1 MWSLYLGLFLLSTA
15 GLSFEITLTRV
26 FSLAQWYH
34 FAFMVVSVALLGFG
48 ASGSALVLF
57 PPPRDPAR
65 LRRYTAC
72 TAVLFAVSVL
82 LSFLTIN
89 FLPFDSYR
97 IAWEPVQV
105 LYMAVYFLAL
115 TLPFFFNGLLTGA
128 LLTVLPERTS
138 PLYAANLLGS
148 ALGCLVAV
156 LALPLLGG
164 AGTILLSAAL
174 GMLAATLVAW
184 DAKTSHKQST
194 IVSVYRRAR
203 GERRESGKAFTSR
216 RMPSFRHLSAPSAT
230 LRTGLCVLG
239 GKHLPAT
246 YFLILLT
253 VALTALTIKPP
264 AFLQIRLSPYKD
276 LSYALQYPDATVLS
290 RRWNA
295 FSRVDVVQSR
305 SIRSAP
311 GLSLRSPVDFP
322 AQRGLYTD
330 GDLRSAIT
338 DPATPGLDVFLDHL
352 PTALPYHLR
361 PGASTLILEPGGGL
375 DVLLALSEG
384 ASEVVAV
391 ESNPLAVR
399 AVEDFGGNVY
409 QDVRV
414 RVVSEDGRA
423 YVRRH
428 AARYDLVILAL
439 NGGQRP
445 VVSGAYSL
453 AENYLY
459 TIEAF
464 DAYLAHLNE
473 GGLLVV
479 SRWLQLPPSES
490 LRAWALA
497 VTALERAGV
506 PHPERR
512 LIAIR
517 SWANSVILVKNG
529 EFTAEDI
536 EAMKAFCADR
546 NFDLVYYPGI
556 RAEEANHYSVVAGAP
571 YYHTFHNL
579 LFAPDRAVFYRDY
592 PYDVRPP
599 TDDRPFF
606 FHFFK
611 WSQTPQILQ
620 ALGKTWQPFGGSGY
634 FVLVALLLLALI
646 ASVGLIILPLTLQR
660 RKRTEGKKGKHR
672 VWIFAYFAFLGLG
685 YLFVEIP
692 LMQRFI
698 LFLGHPIYA
707 FATVLFSLLL
717 FSGIGSL
724 LAHRFHPLV
733 VLALLV
739 GAILSYPL
747 LLPAAFRLLLGWPL
761 TLRIIAATVGL
772 APLGLLMGMPFPTG
786 IATLKAR
793 APDLIPWAWAINGCA
808 SVLSSILAAMLAL
821 SWGFWSVLF
830 LAAAAYAGALLAT
843 LTLARKGEACLA
855 PCASS

>member
-1 MWSLYLGLFLLSTA
+1 MGPIYLGLFLLSTA

-48 ASGSALVLF
+48 ASGSALSLL
-57 PPPRDPAR
+57 PPPRDPIR
-65 LRRYTAC
+65 LRAYTARA
-72 TAVLFAVSVL
+72 AVLFAISVL
-82 LSFLTIN
+82 VSFLTIN

-97 IAWEPVQV
+97 IAWEAVQV

-115 TLPFFFNGLLTGA
+115 ALPFFFNGLLTGA
-128 LLTVLPERTS
+128 LLSVLPQRTGR
-138 PLYAANLLGS
+138 LYAANLLGS
-148 ALGCLVAV
+148 ALGCLLAV

-164 AGTILLSAAL
+164 TGTILLSATLA
-174 GMLAATLVAW
+174 MLAATLVTW
-184 DAKTSHKQST
+184 EGRTP
-194 IVSVYRRAR
+194 RRVVACLL
-203 GERRESGKAFTSR
+203 T
-216 RMPSFRHLSAPSAT
+216 
-230 LRTGLCVLG
+230 
-239 GKHLPAT
+239 
-246 YFLILLT
+246 LLT
-253 VALTALTIKPP
+253 VALMAVTLNPP
-264 AFLQIRLSPYKD
+264 AFLEIRLSPYKD

-290 RRWNA
+290 SRWNA
-295 FSRVDVVQSR
+295 FSRVDVVRSR

-322 AQRGLYTD
+322 AQLGLYTD

-338 DPATPGLDVFLDHL
+338 APATPHLDVFLDYL

-361 PGASTLILEPGGGL
+361 ANPKVLILEPGGGL
-375 DVLLALSEG
+375 EVLLALHQG
-384 ASEVVAV
+384 AQKVIAV

-399 AVEDFGGNVY
+399 AVEDFGGGVY
-409 QDVRV
+409 RESQVRV
-414 RVVSEDGRA
+414 MVEDGRA

-459 TIEAF
+459 TVEAF
-464 DAYLAHLNE
+464 DDYLTHLNE
-473 GGLLVV
+473 GGLLVI

-506 PHPERR
+506 QHPERR

-529 EFTAEDI
+529 EFTAEEI
-536 EAMKAFCADR
+536 ATTKAFCTAR

-556 RAEEANHYSVVAGAP
+556 RAEEANHHSVVPEAA
-571 YYHTFHNL
+571 YYRTFHEL
-579 LFAPDRAVFYRDY
+579 LFAPDRAAFYRDY

-611 WSQTPQILQ
+611 WSQTPQIVQ

-634 FVLVALLLLALI
+634 FVLVALLILALI
-646 ASVGLIILPLTLQR
+646 ASAGLIVLPLALQR
-660 RKRTEGKKGKHR
+660 RKIAPSESTRQGR
-672 VWIFAYFAFLGLG
+672 VRVFAYFALLGLG

-692 LMQRFI
+692 LIQRFI

-724 LAHRFHPLV
+724 LARRVPATAA
-733 VLALLV
+733 LALLC
-739 GAILSYPL
+739 GAILIYPAV
-747 LLPAAFRLLLGWPL
+747 LPLAFRALLGWSL
-761 TLRIIAATVGL
+761 VWRIAVAAVGL

-786 IATLKAR
+786 IAALEAR
-793 APDLIPWAWAINGCA
+793 APHFIPWAWAINGCA

-821 SWGFWSVLF
+821 SWGFWSVLL
-830 LAAAAYAGALLAT
+830 LAAIAYAGALLT
-843 LTLARKGEACLA
+843 LLPPGRFRSPIEK
-855 PCASS
+855 S

>member
-1 MWSLYLGLFLLSTA
+1 MWPFYLGLFLLSTA
-15 GLSFEITLTRV
+15 GLGFEITLTRV

-48 ASGSALVLF
+48 ASGSALSLF
-57 PPPRDPAR
+57 PPPGDPIR
-65 LRRYTAC
+65 LRRYTARV
-72 TAVLFAVSVL
+72 AALFAAGVL
-82 LSFLTIN
+82 ISFLIVN

-115 TLPFFFNGLLTGA
+115 ALPFFFNGLLTGA
-128 LLTVLPERTS
+128 LLAALPERTGS
-138 PLYAANLLGS
+138 LYAANLLGS

-156 LALPLLGG
+156 IALPSLGG
-164 AGTILLSAAL
+164 TGTIMLSATLA
-174 GMLAATLVAW
+174 MLAATLVVW
-184 DAKTSHKQST
+184 NVKTSVQ
-194 IVSVYRRAR
+194 
-203 GERRESGKAFTSR
+203 
-216 RMPSFRHLSAPSAT
+216 
-230 LRTGLCVLG
+230 
-239 GKHLPAT
+239 LPT
-246 YFLILLT
+246 TFLLTLLT
-253 VALTALTIKPP
+253 VALTFLTINPP
-264 AFLQIRLSPYKD
+264 AFLEIRLSPYKD

-290 RRWNA
+290 SRWNA
-295 FSRVDVVQSR
+295 FSRVDVVRSR

-311 GLSLRSPVDFP
+311 GLSLRNSVDFP
-322 AQRGLYTD
+322 IQDGLYTD

-338 DPATPGLDVFLDHL
+338 DPTTPNLDAFLDYL

-361 PGASTLILEPGGGL
+361 PEASVLILEPGGGL
-375 DVLLALSEG
+375 DVLLALSG
-384 ASEVVAV
+384 GVREVVAV

-399 AVEDFGGNVY
+399 AVDDFGGGVY
-409 QDVRV
+409 QEARV
-414 RVVSEDGRA
+414 RVVVEDGRA

-428 AARYDLVILAL
+428 TVRYDLVILAL

-459 TIEAF
+459 TVEAF
-464 DAYLAHLNE
+464 DDYLSHLNE
-473 GGLLVV
+473 GGLLAV

-529 EFTAEDI
+529 EFTAEEI
-536 EAMKAFCADR
+536 TATKAFCADR

-556 RAEEANHYSVVAGAP
+556 RAEEANRYSVVPGAP
-571 YYHTFHNL
+571 YYTTFHDL
-579 LFAPDRAVFYRDY
+579 LFAPDRAAFYRDY

-611 WSQTPQILQ
+611 WSQTPQIVQ

-646 ASVGLIILPLTLQR
+646 ASAGLIILPLTLQR
-660 RKRTEGKKGKHR
+660 RGRERTGRGKKRHR
-672 VWIFAYFAFLGLG
+672 IYVFAYFTLLGLG

-692 LMQRFI
+692 LIQRFI

-724 LAHRFHPLV
+724 LARRFRPPV
-733 VLALLV
+733 ALALLI
-739 GAILSYPL
+739 GATLIYPV
-747 LLPAAFRLLLGWPL
+747 LLPVAFRALLGWPL
-761 TLRIIAATVGL
+761 AWRLTATAMGL
-772 APLGLLMGMPFPTG
+772 APLGLLMGVPFPTG
-786 IATLKAR
+786 IATLEAR
-793 APDLIPWAWAINGCA
+793 APGLIPWAWAINGCA

-821 SWGFWSVLF
+821 SWGFWGVLL
-830 LAAAAYAGALLAT
+830 LATAAYAGALLT
-843 LTLARKGEACLA
+843 IIPLTQE
-855 PCASS
+855 

>member
-1 MWSLYLGLFLLSTA
+1 MGPIYLGLFLLSTA

-34 FAFMVVSVALLGFG
+34 FAFMVISVALLGFG
-48 ASGSALVLF
+48 ASGSALSLL
-57 PPPRDPAR
+57 PPPRDPLR
-65 LRRYTAC
+65 LRAYTARV
-72 TAVLFAVSVL
+72 AVLFAASVL
-82 LSFLTIN
+82 VSFLTIN

-97 IAWEPVQV
+97 IAWEAVQV

-115 TLPFFFNGLLTGA
+115 ALPFFFNGLLTGA
-128 LLTVLPERTS
+128 LLSSLPEKTGR
-138 PLYAANLLGS
+138 LYAANLLGS
-148 ALGCLVAV
+148 ALGCLLAL

-164 AGTILLSAAL
+164 TGTILLSATLAL
-174 GMLAATLVAW
+174 LVATLVTW
-184 DAKTSHKQST
+184 KGQTRQQ
-194 IVSVYRRAR
+194 
-203 GERRESGKAFTSR
+203 KAV
-216 RMPSFRHLSAPSAT
+216 
-230 LRTGLCVLG
+230 TGLLA
-239 GKHLPAT
+239 LMT
-246 YFLILLT
+246 I
-253 VALTALTIKPP
+253 ALTAVTLNPP
-264 AFLQIRLSPYKD
+264 TFLQIRLSPYKD

-290 RRWNA
+290 SRWNA
-295 FSRVDVVQSR
+295 FSRVDVVRSR

-311 GLSLRSPVDFP
+311 GLSLRNPVDFP
-322 AQRGLYTD
+322 TQLGLYTD

-338 DPATPGLDVFLDHL
+338 EPATPHLNVFLDYL

-361 PGASTLILEPGGGL
+361 AEPRVLILEPGGGL
-375 DVLLALSEG
+375 EVLLALHQG
-384 ASEVVAV
+384 AEEIMAV

-399 AVEDFGGNVY
+399 AVDDFGGGVY
-409 QDVRV
+409 QEDRV
-414 RVVSEDGRA
+414 RIMVEDGRT

-428 AARYDLVILAL
+428 TARYDLVILAL
-439 NGGQRP
+439 NGSQRP

-459 TIEAF
+459 TVEAF
-464 DAYLAHLNE
+464 DDYLNHLNE
-473 GGLLVV
+473 GGLLVI

-506 PHPERR
+506 QHPERQ

-536 EAMKAFCADR
+536 AATKAFCTAR

-556 RAEEANHYSVVAGAP
+556 HAEEANRHSVVPEAA
-571 YYHTFHNL
+571 YYRAFHEL
-579 LFAPDRAVFYRDY
+579 LFAPDRAAFYRDY

-611 WSQTPQILQ
+611 WSQTPQIVQ

-634 FVLVALLLLALI
+634 FVLVALLILALV
-646 ASVGLIILPLTLQR
+646 ASAGLIVLPLALQR
-660 RKRTEGKKGKHR
+660 RKITPSESTRQGRAR
-672 VWIFAYFAFLGLG
+672 VFAYFALLGLG
-685 YLFVEIP
+685 YLLVEIP
-692 LMQRFI
+692 LIQRFI

-724 LAHRFHPLV
+724 LARRVPALAA
-733 VLALLV
+733 LALLC
-739 GAILSYPL
+739 GAILIY
-747 LLPAAFRLLLGWPL
+747 PAALPFAFRALLGWSL
-761 TLRIIAATVGL
+761 AWRLAVAAVGL

-786 IATLKAR
+786 IATLETR
-793 APDLIPWAWAINGCA
+793 APHLIPWAWAINGCA

-821 SWGFWSVLF
+821 SWGFWSVLL
-830 LAAAAYAGALLAT
+830 LAAIAYAGALLT
-843 LTLARKGEACLA
+843 LLLQGRSRPPVEN
-855 PCASS
+855 S